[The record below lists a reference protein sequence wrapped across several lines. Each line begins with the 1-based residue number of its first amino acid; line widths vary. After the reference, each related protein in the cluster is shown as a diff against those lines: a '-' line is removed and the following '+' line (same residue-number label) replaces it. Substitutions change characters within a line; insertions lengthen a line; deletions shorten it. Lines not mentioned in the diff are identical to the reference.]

1 MGDVMIAPYPSD
13 DDTMSLPDLRAVA
26 SYLQAA
32 GWSLEDQDAR
42 TSLWRATPTRGAE
55 SFEIVLPVRQEAGDY
70 PVRIQAALRTL
81 AYAERRLPDEVRT
94 DISFGGAD
102 TVAVRLTP
110 DAPPGEAPLSVAH
123 SAVSALHS
131 FVVGSAAA
139 IEIHELVLPSHRP
152 PWAEA
157 YAGKAMLST
166 QPGSFILN
174 LVLPLVADIANEAPA
189 DAAGPEQLMFQLPPQ
204 PFGRRVS
211 TRMLRSAQAAQKL
224 ADQVGAGDRP
234 LRAFG
239 EDPIHPA
246 ANATELAALKALGG
260 PEYSLY
266 QLRFTQSP
274 LAGQPTDPVVLRI
287 TPGQQRILGE
297 AADFLRTRQ
306 PRTGVTVQGLVV
318 RLHRSSAFGPG
329 EVVIE
334 GIDDD
339 SAATRR
345 YRLELT
351 EEDYHDAVR
360 AHRNGLQ
367 VSVTGD
373 REERGTHL
381 HLRRLASFS
390 VIPGLD
396 YEEEGDL
403 PSAPDAEGEPR

>member
-1 MGDVMIAPYPSD
+1 MTDSHLSD
-13 DDTMSLPDLRAVA
+13 DDIMTVPGLRAVA

-42 TSLWRATPTRGAE
+42 TSLWRTAPERGAE
-55 SFEIVLPVRQEAGDY
+55 SLEIVLPIRQEVSDY
-70 PVRIQAALRTL
+70 PDRIEAALRTL
-81 AYAERRLPDEVRT
+81 AYAEQRLPDEVRS

-110 DAPPGEAPLSVAH
+110 DAPPGEAPLSLAH

-152 PWAEA
+152 PWAES

-174 LVLPLVADIANEAPA
+174 LALPLVADIGNEGSA
-189 DAAGPEQLMFQLPPQ
+189 DGLNGDEQLMFQLPPQ

-224 ADQVGAGDRP
+224 ADEVSAGDRP

-239 EDPIHPA
+239 EDPVRPA

-260 PEYSLY
+260 PEYGLY

-318 RLHRSSAFGPG
+318 RLHRSGALGPG

-339 SAATRR
+339 SGTTRR

-351 EEDYHDAVR
+351 EGDYHDALR

-381 HLRRLASFS
+381 HLRRLTSFS

-396 YEEEGDL
+396 YEEERAL
-403 PSAPDAEGEPR
+403 PPAPGIRGGGEVLG

>member
-1 MGDVMIAPYPSD
+1 MTGSSLSD
-13 DDTMSLPDLRAVA
+13 DGVRAVPDLSAVA
-26 SYLQAA
+26 EYLRLA
-32 GWSLEDQDAR
+32 GWSLDDQDAR
-42 TSLWRATPTRGAE
+42 TSLWRAVSSRDAQ
-55 SFEIVLPVRQEAGDY
+55 SLEIVLPARQEVSDY
-70 PVRIQAALRTL
+70 ADRIDAALRTL
-81 AYAERRLPDEVRT
+81 AFAERRLFEEVKS
-94 DISFGGAD
+94 DVSFGGAD

-110 DAPPGEAPLSVAH
+110 DAPPGEAPLSLAH
-123 SAVSALHS
+123 SAVSALHN

-152 PWAEA
+152 LWAES
-157 YAGKAMLST
+157 YASRVRLST
-166 QPGSFILN
+166 HPGSFILS
-174 LVLPLVADIANEAPA
+174 LALPLVADIESDRSA
-189 DAAGPEQLMFQLPPQ
+189 DQTTGEQTMFKLPQ

-211 TRMLRSAQAAQKL
+211 NRMLRSAQSARQL
-224 ADQVGAGDRP
+224 ADEVSAGDRP

-239 EDPIHPA
+239 EDPIRPA

-260 PEYSLY
+260 PEYGLY

-274 LAGQPTDPVVLRI
+274 LVGQPGEPVTLRI

-306 PRTGVTVQGLVV
+306 PRAGVTVQGLVV
-318 RLHRSSAFGPG
+318 RLHRSGAFGPG
-329 EVVIE
+329 DVVIE

-339 SAATRR
+339 SGSTRR

-351 EEDYHDAVR
+351 EDDYNDAVR
-360 AHRNGLQ
+360 AHRNGLK

-381 HLRRLASFS
+381 RLRRLTSFS

-396 YEEEGDL
+396 YEDEDEL
-403 PSAPDAEGEPR
+403 PTGPDARER